1 MGASGEQSDIVSIYM
16 GAEDV
21 KIILFGAT
29 GMVGQGVLRECLR
42 DPEVERVLVI
52 GRSSIGIQDEMVR
65 EIVHRDFLDFSNI
78 EDQLGGY
85 NACFFCLG
93 VSSVGMA
100 EQDYTRVTY
109 DFTMAAAQ
117 VLAKQNPGMTFIYV
131 SGTGTD
137 SSEHGRLMWARVKG
151 KTENALFKLPLK
163 AYMFRPG
170 YIQPLGGIKSKT
182 KLYGA
187 LYSVVGVFYPMLLAM
202 FPKYVTTS
210 EQVGRAMICVAKRG
224 AAKRWLENDDINH
237 CCDDGAA

>member
-1 MGASGEQSDIVSIYM
+1 MRV
-16 GAEDV
+16 
-21 KIILFGAT
+21 ILFGAT

-52 GRSSIGIQDEMVR
+52 GRTSIGNQNEKMR
-65 EIVHRDFLDFSNI
+65 EIVHRDFLDFSSI

-85 NACFFCLG
+85 DACFFCLG
-93 VSSVGMA
+93 ISSVGMK

-109 DFTMAAAQ
+109 DYTMAAAQ

-137 SSEHGRLMWARVKG
+137 STEKGRLAWARVKG
-151 KTENALFKLPLK
+151 KTENALFKLPFK

-170 YIQPLGGIKSKT
+170 YVQPLDGIKSKT
-182 KLYGA
+182 KLYSALYSAVGA
-187 LYSVVGVFYPMLLAM
+187 LYPMLRAI
-202 FPKYVTTS
+202 FPKYVTTT

-224 AAKRWLENDDINH
+224 APKRLLENEDINH
-237 CCDDGAA
+237 CCDDSAA